1 MSQSLSPSSIA
12 AAALGL
18 TPAGRPWGG
27 AAGTLLCALE
37 RRPLEPGEPCLPFKP
52 GPNFLDST
60 AIADSSVVSGAAA
73 LFMGKAVMLKTQ
85 RAVFSPEGAFS
96 LATDAA
102 RAWFFLTPPKPPYVA
117 VIADSMLQHLIW
129 RAPVNLS
136 QDLIRFRHGHK
147 LLTVRRPRLIEA
159 MNALRALGEPAFVAL
174 DREGKHPGHGVLRN
188 SCPPELARDLA
199 DLTPGELLA
208 LATLAKKNTVT
219 PERPEPIQLTASTS
233 KEDSSDY
240 D

>member
-1 MSQSLSPSSIA
+1 MNQPLSPSTIA
-12 AAALGL
+12 ATALGL
-18 TPAGRPWGG
+18 TPVGRPWEG
-27 AAGTLLCALE
+27 APGTLVCALE
-37 RRPLEPGEPCLPFKP
+37 RRPLEPGELCQPFKP

-60 AIADSSVVSGAAA
+60 AIADSSVICAAAA

-102 RAWFFLTPPKPPYVA
+102 RAWFFLTPPKPPYIA
-117 VIADSMLQHLIW
+117 VIADSMLQHLVW

-147 LLTVRRPRLIEA
+147 VLTIRRPRLVAA
-159 MNALRALGEPAFVAL
+159 MQALNALGAPAFVAL
-174 DREGKHPGHGVLRN
+174 DREGKHPGHGVLRD

-199 DLTPGELLA
+199 DLTPGEILA
-208 LATLAKKNTVT
+208 LATLAKKNPVT
-219 PERPEPIQLTASTS
+219 PARPEPIQLDASS
-233 KEDSSDY
+233 KEDPSDH

>member
-1 MSQSLSPSSIA
+1 MKQLLSPSRIA

-18 TPAGRPWGG
+18 TPVGHPWGG
-27 AAGTLLCALE
+27 APGTLLCALE

-52 GPNFLDST
+52 GPNFLDNTSIT
-60 AIADSSVVSGAAA
+60 DSSVISGAAA
-73 LFMGKAVMLKTQ
+73 LFMAKAVMLKTQ
-85 RAVFSPEGAFS
+85 RAVFSGEGAFS

-159 MNALRALGEPAFVAL
+159 MRVLNALDAPAFVAL
-174 DREGKHPGHGVLRN
+174 DRDGKHPGHGVLRA
-188 SCPPELARDLA
+188 SCPPEIARQLV

-208 LATLAKKNTVT
+208 LATLAKKNPVT
-219 PERPEPIQLTASTS
+219 PARPEPIQLNALSNG
-233 KEDSSDY
+233 DSSDF